1 MYASNSLAAKSYQSL
16 SLETS
21 IADADPHRLISLLY
35 AGALESIA
43 RARGAL
49 GNDDT
54 AGRGK
59 SINRAI
65 RIIDEG
71 LRHALDLNSHNLAQD
86 LDRLYDYMIRRL
98 FSAHR
103 HASDAMLIE
112 VAGLLGGLN
121 EAWLAIAPSKVA
133 TAAAPR

>member
-1 MYASNSLAAKSYQSL
+1 MYASNSLAAKSYESL

-49 GNDDT
+49 ASGDT
-54 AGRGK
+54 VGRGK
-59 SINRAI
+59 TVNRAI
-65 RIIDEG
+65 RIIEEG
-71 LRHALDLNSHNLAQD
+71 LRHALDLNSHSLAHD

-103 HASDAMLIE
+103 HADDAMLIE
-112 VAGLLGGLN
+112 VASLLGGLN
-121 EAWLAIAPSKVA
+121 EAWLAIAPKKVA
-133 TAAAPR
+133 TVAARR

>member
-1 MYASNSLAAKSYQSL
+1 MNTNNPLAARSYQNL
-16 SLETS
+16 AIETS

-49 GNDDT
+49 NNQDT
-54 AGRGK
+54 VGRGK
-59 SINRAI
+59 AVNRAI

-71 LRHALDLNSHNLAQD
+71 LRHALDLNSYALAQD

-103 HASDAMLIE
+103 HASDTMLKE
-112 VAGLLGGLN
+112 VASLLGGLN
-121 EAWLAIAPSKVA
+121 DAWLAIAPSKL
-133 TAAAPR
+133 AAAPALR